1 MSDAEKVFFAALN
14 SLQMAEIVSVD
25 DYTNNLE
32 SLAALREPVD
42 IFFDHVLVQ
51 DENEKIRQNR
61 LALINKLII
70 AMDSAADFS
79 LIE

>member
-1 MSDAEKVFFAALN
+1 VSDAEKVFFAALI
-14 SLQMAEIVSVD
+14 SLQMSEIVSVD

>member
-61 LALINKLII
+61 QALINKLII

>member
-1 MSDAEKVFFAALN
+1 MSDAEKVFFAALI
-14 SLQMAEIVSVD
+14 SLKMADIVSVD
-25 DYTNNLE
+25 DYTKNLE